1 MSHQGFTLEELTKLE
16 GHAKLSV
23 EMEGSVVK
31 NTKLEVYEASRYF
44 ESLLLGRDYR
54 EAPSITQKICGICS
68 VVHTLA
74 SIKAVEDAL
83 EFIPSEQT
91 VDLRKLLLYAS
102 NIHSHTAH
110 LFFFALPDYLGFG
123 DVIELSQKKHDYIHL
138 ALDLQQLSSEMV
150 KMIGGRAL
158 HPVTPTLGGF
168 HSVPD
173 EKKIAALLKN
183 LEGVKRLSLRTA
195 RLFSGLEVPELE
207 ARSRHVCMKNKK
219 EYTLYDG
226 MITSNDGIAFR
237 PRDYKKNIIE
247 GVMEYSN
254 SKHAKLRGMS
264 YMTGA
269 LPRLNANYTK
279 LSDDAKALLKKSRLK
294 LPSNN
299 PFHNNMAQAIE
310 MVHFADEAKNILEK
324 YRNGMQQEKHAVSLR
339 EGEGVG
345 CCEAPRGLLFH
356 HYGIGSGGRIKYAN
370 VITPTSQN
378 AARMED
384 DISVFLPTL
393 HGKPAN
399 KVKLLLEMLI
409 RAYDPCFSCS
419 AHFLELNLKKK

>member
-23 EMEGSVVK
+23 EMEGNVVK

-54 EAPSITQKICGICS
+54 EAPTITQKICGICS

-74 SIKAVEDAL
+74 SIKAVEDAIG
-83 EFIPSEQT
+83 FVPSEQT

-123 DVIELSQKKHDYIHL
+123 DVIELSKKKHDYIHL

-150 KMIGGRAL
+150 KIIGGRAL
-158 HPVTPTLGGF
+158 HPVTPMIGGF

-173 EKKIAALLKN
+173 EKKIAALLKR

-207 ARSRHVCMKNKK
+207 ARSRHLYMKSNN

-226 MITSNDGIAFR
+226 MITSNDGITFR

-269 LPRLNANYTK
+269 LPRLNANYAK
-279 LSDDAKALLKKSRLK
+279 LSDDAKAMLKKSHLK

-299 PFHNNMAQAIE
+299 PFHNNFAQAIE
-310 MVHFADEAKNILEK
+310 MVHFADEAKSMLEK
-324 YRNGMQQEKHAVSLR
+324 YRNGMQQEKHAVTVR

-356 HYGIGSGGRIKYAN
+356 HYGIGSDGRIKYAN

-384 DISVFLPTL
+384 DISIFLPTL
-393 HGKPAN
+393 RGKPAN

-419 AHFLELNLKKK
+419 AHFLELNLKQK